1 MLYCALTGQ
10 LVDKS
15 LDAVKKHMQGK
26 RFERAKGAL
35 ARSLARVCF
44 GRWRLAHA
52 VRKQKQ
58 NHQKHATKH

>member
-26 RFERAKGAL
+26 RFERAKGT
-35 ARSLARVCF
+35 SLARVLCA
-44 GRWRLAHA
+44 RASSH
-52 VRKQKQ
+52 
-58 NHQKHATKH
+58 